1 MQEKNHKLSD
11 PGVCL
16 FLLSALCGFP
26 CVERV
31 AVFCWLS
38 CAASSFRCFCA
49 SCCRSMSVLKKPT
62 SVVAE
67 ASALTVTVL
76 TCFSSASLCSKSVFK
91 GAVEDR
97 PGFCGFLA
105 FSHMRPS
112 PPLAQAAFRSVLD
125 AACSVYVFCARFWD
139 TTMVCCMWS
148 GILCR
153 VFMIR

>member
-1 MQEKNHKLSD
+1 MMQEKNHKLSD

-16 FLLSALCGFP
+16 FLLSALCGSH

-49 SCCRSMSVLKKPT
+49 SCCRSMSALKKPT

-76 TCFSSASLCSKSVFK
+76 TYFSSASLCSKSVF
-91 GAVEDR
+91 
-97 PGFCGFLA
+97 
-105 FSHMRPS
+105 
-112 PPLAQAAFRSVLD
+112 
-125 AACSVYVFCARFWD
+125 
-139 TTMVCCMWS
+139 
-148 GILCR
+148 
-153 VFMIR
+153 